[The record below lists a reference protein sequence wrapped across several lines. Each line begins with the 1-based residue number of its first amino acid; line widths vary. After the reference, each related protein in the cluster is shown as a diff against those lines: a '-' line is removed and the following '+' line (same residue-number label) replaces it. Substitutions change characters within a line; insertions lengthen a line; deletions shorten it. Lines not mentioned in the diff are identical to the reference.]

1 MDGLGQ
7 RIRSLR
13 KSRKMTLVDLAD
25 KTGIDQAT
33 LSRIENSRM
42 IGTLTSHM
50 KIADVLSVPLPQLY
64 DDVIKKIMDSRD
76 EAAKKKIEK
85 LPNSKG
91 VVSELLA
98 SGIHQ
103 KKMMPVL
110 VKMKAKGYSE
120 NEKHADFSE
129 RFVYVL
135 KGTLEITMNKEKKTL
150 KTGESSYFDASFP
163 HTLRNPQKSES
174 RFLSVLTP
182 VSI

>member
-1 MDGLGQ
+1 
-7 RIRSLR
+7 
-13 KSRKMTLVDLAD
+13 MTLVDLAV

-33 LSRIENSRM
+33 LSRIENSHM

-50 KIADVLSVPLPQLY
+50 KIAEVLSVPLPQLY
-64 DDVIKKIMDSRD
+64 DDVIKKIMDSKG

-85 LPNSKG
+85 LPNAKG

-110 VKMKAKGYSE
+110 VKMKPKGYSE
-120 NEKHADFSE
+120 SEKYADFSE

-135 KGTLEITMNKEKKTL
+135 KGALEITLDKEKKIL
-150 KTGESSYFDASFP
+150 KAGESSYFDPSFP
-163 HTLRNPQKSES
+163 HTLRNPQGKES
-174 RFLSVLTP
+174 QFLSVITP
-182 VSI
+182 VSV